1 MKYTKKQIVPI
12 VAMSMLLGLMVI
24 FRTPIA
30 ERANETS
37 KPEQQNAAKSAESK
51 QIPTSSKP
59 KSQNGDRT
67 NKVAGADT
75 APVSARIPGT
85 TQKRYY
91 TLAAPNDPRYAAAW
105 YLQTVNAPSAWNTT
119 TGSSAVTVAV
129 IDTGF
134 ALAHQELTTRW
145 KLNSNDLIDGAD
157 NDGNGYV
164 DDYLGWD
171 FANGDSSPQAGQVD
185 PNGGGTS
192 HGTEV
197 SGLVGATG
205 NNGVGTSAISWNTS
219 ILPLQVIDDSGSG
232 YSDDVA
238 NAIYYA
244 VDRGV
249 DVINMSLG
257 TSGDDPIVRAA
268 VDYAFNHNVVVVAA
282 AGNCGN
288 AGSTGACAGQPTG
301 YITFPA
307 SYNRVIAVGATTST
321 NTRASFSSYGER
333 LDVVAPGSGSIVS
346 PTWVNGNGTSSY
358 AENLYGTSYASPIVA
373 SSVALIKSIR
383 PSSSV
388 DDVRALIMAGAAK
401 LGSMSGSFYTQNYG
415 HGMLDVGKMITI
427 ASNLNTSGEQV
438 PELFQVGG
446 VQSEH
451 SYGTADT
458 IGSGCTDSAL
468 TWCTVWLRN
477 DSTNYERYL
486 PYTKTSSAGKAG
498 WNFGSGTL
506 GSGSWEARARQG
518 DVVSTTPYSFF
529 RK

>member
-1 MKYTKKQIVPI
+1 MKYTQKQIVPI
-12 VAMSMLLGLMVI
+12 VAMVVLVCLMVVL
-24 FRTPIA
+24 RTPVT
-30 ERANETS
+30 ERAGKTGATVPQIGSVGNEGS
-37 KPEQQNAAKSAESK
+37 QVSSD
-51 QIPTSSKP
+51 SKP
-59 KSQNGDRT
+59 KSQNTNGS
-67 NKVAGADT
+67 NKVANDDAT
-75 APVSARIPGT
+75 PESTRIPGAA
-85 TQKRYY
+85 QKRYY
-91 TLAAPNDPRYAAAW
+91 TLAAPNDPRYGAAW
-105 YLQTVNAPSAWNTT
+105 YLQTVNAPSAWDTT

-134 ALAHQELTTRW
+134 ALAHQELTDRW
-145 KLNSNDLIDGAD
+145 SLNLGDLVDGLD
-157 NDGNGYV
+157 NDGNGYT

-171 FANGDSSPQAGQVD
+171 FVTDDSSPQAGELD
-185 PNGGGTS
+185 PNGSGTS

-205 NNGVGTSAISWNTS
+205 NNSIGTSAISWNTS
-219 ILPLQVIDDSGSG
+219 IMPLQVIDDSGSG

-238 NAIYYA
+238 EAIYYA

-268 VDYAFNHNVVVVAA
+268 VDYAFDSNVVVVAA

-288 AGSTGACAGQPTG
+288 AGSTGACTGQPTG

-321 NTRASFSSYGER
+321 SARANFSSYGER
-333 LDVVAPGSGSIVS
+333 LDVMAPGSGSIVS

-358 AENLYGTSYASPIVA
+358 AENIYGTSYASPIVA

-388 DDVRALIMAGAAK
+388 DDVRALVMAGAAK
-401 LGSMSGSFYTQNYG
+401 ISSMSGSFYTQGYG
-415 HGMLDVGKMITI
+415 HGMLDVGKMVTI
-427 ASNLNTSGEQV
+427 ASDLNTSGEQV
-438 PELFQVGG
+438 PELFQAGG

-468 TWCTVWLRN
+468 TW
-477 DSTNYERYL
+477 
-486 PYTKTSSAGKAG
+486 
-498 WNFGSGTL
+498 
-506 GSGSWEARARQG
+506 
-518 DVVSTTPYSFF
+518 
-529 RK
+529 